1 MSDLPEETKREE
13 PDEIIED
20 LKSIKSLLD
29 EESLDAD
36 QANTQAH
43 APTLKVSDDDVPLL
57 DDPLE
62 QEVGTINAGMS
73 DDTFTT
79 LLGDTWQDSVE
90 EIFDEARERIQS
102 HSTSWLPE
110 HTDELADAL
119 KIRIDVSV
127 RAWLAETLEANID
140 SLRERIVAELSA
152 ELMTQMR
159 EKFSQPPTLEDE
171 DQNHG

>member
-1 MSDLPEETKREE
+1 MSDLPEETQREE

-20 LKSIKSLLD
+20 LKSIKNLLD
-29 EESLDAD
+29 EESIDANQAD
-36 QANTQAH
+36 QAHTS
-43 APTLKVSDDDVPLL
+43 TLTLSDDDVPLL

-62 QEVGTINAGMS
+62 EEAAAIDVGMS
-73 DDTFTT
+73 DDTFST
-79 LLGDTWQDSVE
+79 LLGDTWQDSIE
-90 EIFDEARERIQS
+90 GIFDEARERIQS

-119 KIRIDVSV
+119 KIRIDASV

-159 EKFSQPPTLEDE
+159 EKFSQPTTLEDE